1 MDVPPCLVSSGVSLW
16 LYSKFGSM
24 GRAVCFGQLRKNLG
38 KIMALPEVDSFEM
51 GVTQGP
57 DVFVFWVQPVL
68 LHLDPCRSPADGPEP
83 DPGPVDQPCILW
95 TLSVH
100 DSGCAAAAHHWGH
113 GRHLQAAPE
122 PLSSSLQ
129 GE

>member
-1 MDVPPCLVSSGVSLW
+1 
-16 LYSKFGSM
+16 
-24 GRAVCFGQLRKNLG
+24 
-38 KIMALPEVDSFEM
+38 MALPEVDSFEM

-68 LHLDPCRSPADGPEP
+68 LHLDPCSSPADGPEP

-113 GRHLQAAPE
+113 GHHLQAAPE